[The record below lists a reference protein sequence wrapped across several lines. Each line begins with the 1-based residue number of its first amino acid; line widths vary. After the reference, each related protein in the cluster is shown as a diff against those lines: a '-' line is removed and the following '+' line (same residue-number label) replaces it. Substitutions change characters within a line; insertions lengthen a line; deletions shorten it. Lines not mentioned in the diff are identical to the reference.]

1 MFVIGNYN
9 NTPVTVHF
17 LIVQTQWPLAAV
29 MALMIACGF
38 IFGFIG
44 ALIVGMG
51 KAKQGDKQKEQTV
64 QNKVADEPQ
73 QVEAAPDAPLLPAQ
87 SKS

>member
-1 MFVIGNYN
+1 
-9 NTPVTVHF
+9 
-17 LIVQTQWPLAAV
+17 

-38 IFGFIG
+38 VFGFIG
-44 ALIVGMG
+44 ALIVGM
-51 KAKQGDKQKEQTV
+51 KKTKRENKQEA